1 MQARHVAIY
10 LSKEL
15 TGHSLNEIGLYM
27 GRRTH
32 ATVLH
37 SLTLMREQLEIDP
50 VLRQQVHQIESVL
63 QH

>member
-15 TGHSLNEIGLYM
+15 TDRSLNEIGLYM